1 MPLFQGDPVD
11 LSDITDVKQVTFV
24 RKLLRNADAKIEY
37 LVENRA
43 KVKTQN
49 QYLLTEDK
57 AEYVKIYNA
66 LRQNAVKQK
75 QLLMDIIE
83 NYQQYPKFQD
93 NLERDAQV
101 NTSTLTS
108 AVKKKAGLRKRR
120 LKYTVIPY
128 LVLMVIP
135 RKKSDNVE

>member
-1 MPLFQGDPVD
+1 VSAKAKKMPLFQGDPVD

-66 LRQNAVKQK
+66 LRQNAV
-75 QLLMDIIE
+75 
-83 NYQQYPKFQD
+83 
-93 NLERDAQV
+93 
-101 NTSTLTS
+101 
-108 AVKKKAGLRKRR
+108 
-120 LKYTVIPY
+120 
-128 LVLMVIP
+128 
-135 RKKSDNVE
+135 